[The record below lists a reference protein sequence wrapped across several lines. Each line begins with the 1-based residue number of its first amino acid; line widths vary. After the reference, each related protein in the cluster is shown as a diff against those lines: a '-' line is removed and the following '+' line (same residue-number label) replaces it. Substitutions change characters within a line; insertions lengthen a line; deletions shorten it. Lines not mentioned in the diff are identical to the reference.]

1 MNHFRAHYESYLSVA
16 IIVMVLSAL
25 AFFVVMPAFGIRFH
39 LSSFVMMGAIL
50 LIAGAI
56 LRSLLHVVDNVD
68 RMHGAASPRQ

>member
-16 IIVMVLSAL
+16 VIVMALSAL
-25 AFFVVMPAFGIRFH
+25 AFFVVMPAFGIRVH
-39 LSSFVMMGAIL
+39 PSSFVMIGGIL